1 MAQFKAKANFYL
13 VQSDRHFDEGEVYD
27 LQVGEADKINKLYKA
42 AFGKDSL
49 ERIEEEAK
57 NAKAADTAS

>member
-42 AFGKDSL
+42 AFGEDSL

>member
-42 AFGKDSL
+42 AYGEDGL

>member
-1 MAQFKAKANFYL
+1 MAQFKAKANFYMA
-13 VQSDRHFDEGEVYD
+13 QSDRHFDEGEVYD

-42 AFGKDSL
+42 AYGEDGL

>member
-13 VQSDRHFDEGEVYD
+13 VQSDRHFDEGKVYD

-42 AFGKDSL
+42 AFDEEAL
-49 ERIEEEAK
+49 ERIEEETK
-57 NAKAADTAS
+57 NTKAADTAS

>member
-42 AFGKDSL
+42 AFGEDSL

-57 NAKAADTAS
+57 NAKADDTAS